1 MVAAAEALLPKL
13 RTTMDAHAFH
23 EGLEAILTVI
33 RAANVYVDR
42 QAPWPLRKTDEAR
55 MRTVL
60 YTLAETIRNLAL
72 LTQPFMPT
80 ASGAILDRLAVAEAS
95 RTFATDGQGGRLG
108 PGTALPKHAAVFPRQ
123 LDEDDLS
130 A

>member
-23 EGLEAILTVI
+23 EGLEAIWTVI

-42 QAPWPLRKTDEAR
+42 QAPWTLRKTDEAR

-80 ASGAILDRLAVAEAS
+80 ASGAILDQLAVAEAS
-95 RTFATDGQGGRLG
+95 RRSDERRVGQACVHPCRLWWS
-108 PGTALPKHAAVFPRQ
+108 PYHYKKK
-123 LDEDDLS
+123 
-130 A
+130 